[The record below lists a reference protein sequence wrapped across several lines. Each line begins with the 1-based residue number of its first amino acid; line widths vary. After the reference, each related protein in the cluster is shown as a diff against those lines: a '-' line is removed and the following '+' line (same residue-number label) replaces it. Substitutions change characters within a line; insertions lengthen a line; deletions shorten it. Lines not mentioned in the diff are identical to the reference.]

1 MKRILFGSALALTML
16 VPRVAWPNEELWVIE
31 QRGCA
36 ACEEFRQ
43 RVLPGYLKAFIRD
56 SKPLPVIRI
65 KDADDDHREV
75 MSRQIKRL
83 WFATPAF
90 IIVNKSGDYITD
102 ARAIYPNFY
111 RLGNFLE
118 DIRSEM
124 EK

>member
-1 MKRILFGSALALTML
+1 MKQILFGSVLALTIL
-16 VPRVAWPNEELWVIE
+16 VPRLAWPNEELWVIE

-43 RVLPGYLKAFIRD
+43 YVLPGYVKAFIRD
-56 SKPLPVIRI
+56 SNPLPVIRI
-65 KDADDDHREV
+65 KDADDDRREV

-90 IIVNKSGDYITD
+90 IIVNKSGDYIAD
-102 ARAIYPNFY
+102 ARAIHPDFY
-111 RLGNFLE
+111 RLDNFLE

>member
-1 MKRILFGSALALTML
+1 MKQILFGSALALTIL
-16 VPRVAWPNEELWVIE
+16 APRLAWPNEELWVIE

-43 RVLPGYLKAFIRD
+43 HVLPGYVKAFIRGP
-56 SKPLPVIRI
+56 KPLPVIRI
-65 KDADDDHREV
+65 KDADDDQREV

-90 IIVNKSGDYITD
+90 IIVNKNGDYITD
-102 ARAIYPNFY
+102 ARAIHPDFY
-111 RLGNFLE
+111 RLDNFLE
-118 DIRSEM
+118 DIMSET